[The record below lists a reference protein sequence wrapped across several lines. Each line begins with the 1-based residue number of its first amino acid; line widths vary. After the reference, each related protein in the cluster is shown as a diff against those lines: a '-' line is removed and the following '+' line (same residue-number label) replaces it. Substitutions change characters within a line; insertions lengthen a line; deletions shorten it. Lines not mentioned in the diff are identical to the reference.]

1 MLVLRGLQL
10 DGDNRDDGS
19 FGGTILFSISTLP
32 VLLPMGTKNKELSW
46 SDFFIESVL

>member
-19 FGGTILFSISTLP
+19 FGGTTLP
-32 VLLPMGTKNKELSW
+32 VLLPLGTKNKELSW
-46 SDFFIESVL
+46 SDFFIDFVV